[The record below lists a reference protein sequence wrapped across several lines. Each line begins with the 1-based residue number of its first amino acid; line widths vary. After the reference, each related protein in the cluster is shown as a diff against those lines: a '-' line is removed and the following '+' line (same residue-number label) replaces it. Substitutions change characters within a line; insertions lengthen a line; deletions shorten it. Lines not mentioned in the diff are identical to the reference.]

1 MTAHQTHGVIAMARP
16 RKNIEVPGKENTQ
29 QTESADN
36 ATDAQLLNSVVQQPA
51 NTAEQLNAATAGA
64 TVTVADT
71 LETGADGQ
79 AVQQRVAKLLDGT
92 ALKERNA
99 ILSGLTAQ
107 GFAIISAFEGLGFV
121 APDGQQ
127 LTDSLDFLALVKQAT
142 TPTAP
147 AVRNEDGARKVT
159 GAPVLTE
166 HGWHVPH

>member
-1 MTAHQTHGVIAMARP
+1 MARP
-16 RKNIEVPGKENTQ
+16 RKNIEVPGQENTQ

-36 ATDAQLLNSVVQQPA
+36 AADAQLLNSVVQQPA

-64 TVTVADT
+64 TVPEPDSAPAAPDV
-71 LETGADGQ
+71 
-79 AVQQRVAKLLDGT
+79 T
-92 ALKERNA
+92 ARNA
-99 ILSGLTAQ
+99 ALSALNAQ
-107 GFAIISAFEGLGFV
+107 GFAIISAFEGRGFV
-121 APDGQQ
+121 GPDGQL
-127 LTDSLDFLALVKQAT
+127 LTDSLDFISLVKQAT